1 LAQALRDIG
10 FVSTIADPNVWI
22 QPAACEDR
30 YDYYEMLLVYVDNVL
45 AISHEPK
52 ILIDAI
58 GEYYKV
64 KPRSDKE
71 PDIYLGANVEKVQMP
86 DGRDEVWA
94 TSPRDYV
101 KNAIKTVEG
110 LLAED
115 GEGYVLKNKAKNPFP
130 MNYQPKLDVSNE
142 LGLELS
148 SRYLQ
153 LIGIARWAIELGRI
167 DIHHEVSLLSQYQ
180 ANPRVG
186 HLEALYHVFA
196 YMKSHL
202 DIGRVAFDPKT
213 PVVDE
218 SAFNNGAD
226 WKEFYGEV
234 QEELPPK
241 MPKLLGQRVTISAFV
256 DANHARNKVTRH
268 SHTGIIIYLQNARI
282 LWYSKRQNA
291 ATFGSEMVALQICK
305 ELIVVI
311 HYKLRMFG
319 VEIDGPAN
327 VFCNNRGIVKNV
339 CIPESTF
346 MKKHNA
352 INYHAVREV
361 VAAGILRVG
370 KEDGET
376 NLADQLMK
384 VVTGQKRWDFCYC
397 LFC

>member
-22 QPAACEDR
+22 RPAACKDR
-30 YDYYEMLLVYVDNVL
+30 YKYYAMLLVYVDKIL
-45 AISHEPK
+45 AISHELK
-52 ILIDAI
+52 VLIDTI

-86 DGRDEVWA
+86 DGREVWA
-94 TSPRDYV
+94 TSPHDYI

-110 LLAED
+110 SLAEER
-115 GEGYVLKNKAKNPFP
+115 EGYVLKNKAKNPFP
-130 MNYQPKLDVSNE
+130 MNYQPKLDVLNE
-142 LGLELS
+142 LGPELS
-148 SRYLQ
+148 SCYSQ
-153 LIGIARWAIELGRI
+153 LIGIAQWAIELGRI

-186 HLEALYHVFA
+186 HSEALYHVFV

-202 DIGRVAFDPKT
+202 DIGHVVFDPKT
-213 PVVDE
+213 PMIDE
-218 SAFNNGAD
+218 SACNNGAD

-241 MPKLLGQRVTISAFV
+241 MPKPRGQRVTISAFV
-256 DANHARNKVTRH
+256 DANHARNIVTRH
-268 SHTGIIIYLQNARI
+268 SHTGIIIYVQNALI
-282 LWYSKRQNA
+282 LWYSKRQNTVEA

-305 ELIVVI
+305 ELIVAI
-311 HYKLRMFG
+311 WYKLRMFG
-319 VEIDGPAN
+319 VEVDGPAN
-327 VFCNNRGIVKNV
+327 VFCDNHGFVKNV
-339 CIPESTF
+339 SILESTF

-352 INYHAVREV
+352 INYHVVREA
-361 VAAGILRVG
+361 VAAGIFRVG

-376 NLADQLMK
+376 NLADLLMK
-384 VVTGQKRWDFCYC
+384 VVMGQKR
-397 LFC
+397 